1 MFFQTYHQL
10 NKDTIVGSLD
20 KALFIVLGIVFIIVG
35 GDIVSLGEAK
45 GHNEP
50 VLIVG
55 QVLYVG
61 DDFPFFSVSTGDEE
75 FICERWAYSN
85 ENNRDECH
93 GDTFIVEESVGTI
106 SYCRIF
112 EGND

>member
-1 MFFQTYHQL
+1 MNICSRQRLLHI
-10 NKDTIVGSLD
+10 NGSEVG
-20 KALFIVLGIVFIIVG
+20 GILWVDLYRILEA